1 MHSAVSDG
9 ESWCIFWFV
18 QERSSRRCRW
28 LELTSLRAHQE
39 EKKYQ
44 QHCQCKTW
52 QRSSHM
58 CGRAATAA
66 NANWTSCKF
75 FQARRLCSPRS
86 WAVAP
91 KAKPQE
97 TRWNK
102 TKPIQ
107 IILHTSLHF
116 QHCTQIRFRILH
128 AKPCPNNASNSCS
141 ISSLFFSKVSAKGWG
156 NLAWVGHFQMLK
168 LLNIAFSRALGDST
182 VKLWF
187 EALAKEAKQ
196 KPRQQTASRD
206 ATR

>member
-1 MHSAVSDG
+1 MVYLLICTRAEQSKMQVTWAHKSQGAPGGKEVSATLPMVKPGRGLHTCADEPLQLLMQIG
-9 ESWCIFWFV
+9 HHA
-18 QERSSRRCRW
+18 SSSKR
-28 LELTSLRAHQE
+28 
-39 EKKYQ
+39 
-44 QHCQCKTW
+44 
-52 QRSSHM
+52 
-58 CGRAATAA
+58 GGFAAPD
-66 NANWTSCKF
+66 
-75 FQARRLCSPRS
+75 LG
-86 WAVAP
+86 AVAP